1 VKPDER
7 FERQG
12 DDLVHRLRVGIAE
25 AALGT
30 TIQVPLLDHGIH
42 DLDVPVGTQP
52 GWVARI
58 PGQGMNRLGRR
69 GRGDLAVVV
78 DVEVPVDLTDEEEE
92 LLRRFA
98 ELRREQ
104 PAGRKRRWL

>member
-1 VKPDER
+1 M
-7 FERQG
+7 
-12 DDLVHRLRVGIAE
+12 
-25 AALGT
+25 T
-30 TIQVPLLDHGIH
+30 
-42 DLDVPVGTQP
+42 
-52 GWVARI
+52 
-58 PGQGMNRLGRR
+58 RLGRR

-78 DVEVPVDLTDEEEE
+78 DVDVPTDLSTEEED